1 MARHDIPTAAFR
13 SFLSHE
19 FNEASAYISSN
30 PFPSGKCVI
39 KASGLAAGKG
49 VLIPST
55 NEEAIEA
62 LKSVMVDREFGDAGD
77 EVVIEECLTGPE
89 ISVLAFCDG
98 YTIVPMP
105 AAQDH
110 KRIGEGDTGL
120 NTGGMGAYAPAP
132 VATQEIMARVMQ
144 ESLEPTIKGMREDG
158 ELLRMRM
165 CLWAITDSIGFPFV
179 GMLFTGFM
187 LTPSGPKVLEYN
199 VRFGDP
205 ETQALM
211 LLLDDETDLAEVMLV
226 RSHDFHMS
234 PADDRRHVSS
244 EDSTLSSLATEMD
257 MLYPSSSHPAAT
269 LAATPRVLP

>member
-1 MARHDIPTAAFR
+1 MGAAGISVFGPTPAAALLEGSKSLSKAFMARHDIPTAQFR

-19 FNEASAYISSN
+19 FTEASAYISSN

-49 VLIPST
+49 VLIPAT

-132 VATQEIMARVMQ
+132 VATPEIMARVMQ

-158 ELLRMRM
+158 R
-165 CLWAITDSIGFPFV
+165 
-179 GMLFTGFM
+179 
-187 LTPSGPKVLEYN
+187 
-199 VRFGDP
+199 
-205 ETQALM
+205 
-211 LLLDDETDLAEVMLV
+211 LLLDV
-226 RSHDFHMS
+226 
-234 PADDRRHVSS
+234 
-244 EDSTLSSLATEMD
+244 ATG
-257 MLYPSSSHPAAT
+257 P
-269 LAATPRVLP
+269 